1 MAIEIDSTLSRRRF
15 FAVAG
20 TLGAAAWLTPS
31 ALFGAER
38 RRGSFSYVA
47 DGPVQAIRRAAA
59 NDPVE
64 IHRLRGGISVLAG
77 SGGNVAAH
85 VGPEGVLLIDGGIVG
100 AKIAAAIAT
109 LTRAPIRHVVNT
121 HWHFD
126 HTDANAWLHARG
138 ASIHAHENTHRH
150 LSADTRVED
159 WDFTFPRSPA
169 DALPTTLVT
178 SDRTL
183 ALDGATVAIR
193 RLAPAH
199 TDADLSVHFVDT
211 DVLHVGDTWWNGL
224 FPFIDYSTRG
234 SIDGTIRATEDHV
247 RRTSA
252 GTIIVP
258 GHGPVGGRA
267 DLQRYRDMLLAV
279 RERVA
284 RLKARGHSM
293 AEAVAARPTAAFDA
307 HWTGAGPIG
316 PDFFTRLVYK
326 GV

>member
-1 MAIEIDSTLSRRRF
+1 MATDCRTTLSRRSF
-15 FAVAG
+15 LAAAG
-20 TLGAAAWLTPS
+20 TLSAAAWLAPS
-31 ALFGAER
+31 TLLAGER
-38 RRGSFSYVA
+38 RRRPFMPLVE
-47 DGPVQAIRRAAA
+47 GPVQAIRRAAA
-59 NDPVE
+59 ADPVD
-64 IHRLRGGISVLAG
+64 IRALRGGLSVLAG

-85 VGPEGVLLIDGGIVG
+85 VGPDGVLLIDSGIVG
-100 AKIAAAIAT
+100 AKVAAAVAS

-138 ASIHAHENTHRH
+138 ASILAHENTRRH

-169 DALPTTLVT
+169 GALPTTLLT
-178 SDRTL
+178 GDRTL
-183 ALDGATVAIR
+183 RLDGAAVAIR
-193 RLAPAH
+193 RHAPAH
-199 TDADLSVHFVDT
+199 TDSDLSVHFVDA

-224 FPFIDYSTRG
+224 FPFIDYSTGG
-234 SIDGTIRATEDHV
+234 SIDGTIRATDDHLA
-247 RRTSA
+247 RTSA

-267 DLQRYRDMLLAV
+267 ELLRYRDMLLAV
-279 RERVA
+279 RDRVA
-284 RLKARGHSM
+284 ALKARGHSM

-307 HWTGAGPIG
+307 RWTGAGPIG